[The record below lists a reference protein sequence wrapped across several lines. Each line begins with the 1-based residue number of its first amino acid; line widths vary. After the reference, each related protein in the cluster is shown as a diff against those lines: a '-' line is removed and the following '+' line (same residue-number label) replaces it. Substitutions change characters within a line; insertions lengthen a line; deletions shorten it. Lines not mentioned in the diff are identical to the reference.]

1 MLGPPPTH
9 RSAGE
14 GRYEDGTAGS
24 PIFFAEAA
32 RKLAPPRTM
41 ELIFIEEK
49 KARYEKLCQV
59 LAEEASDVHYD
70 VWQGPVEKHL
80 DDVLTRAAGVPFF
93 AFLDPCGLGLP
104 FTDIA
109 DRIFGRPY
117 YQYAPAT
124 EVLLN
129 FSAEAVRR
137 IGGRLKEKEDAP
149 GRAATLARMDAAC
162 GGDWWRELYVEAES
176 PEQANERIASKFAT
190 KLREATGAGSW
201 VIEVRNAEHQQPR
214 YALVFLSRH
223 PDGLYLYGNAMSS
236 SQQDWRRAVVPPGSL
251 LDDDAAFK
259 EAEDQLAEEWIAT
272 IAKNVEGILETYQSF
287 KVNSKYGK
295 VMGSSG
301 PSPGD
306 SHSFGP
312 QVPPGGRGHQL
323 RLCRREKAA
332 GSHGYQGLSP
342 KLRRGHLVPTTS
354 TQQPT
359 AGFRPPTA
367 PLLEEE
373 GCPRRSAGALK
384 GIHPRRI
391 NVPMSNSTLASG
403 N

>member
-1 MLGPPPTH
+1 MRPGVASLFAVAEDAFFRGRKAAAALKHGVVSRYVLPFATKVGITSVDN
-9 RSAGE
+9 RVVVLDGYAGE

-287 KVNSKYGK
+287 KVNPKYGK
-295 VMGSSG
+295 VMGSTL
-301 PSPGD
+301 
-306 SHSFGP
+306 
-312 QVPPGGRGHQL
+312 GRA
-323 RLCRREKAA
+323 RET
-332 GSHGYQGLSP
+332 HI
-342 KLRRGHLVPTTS
+342 
-354 TQQPT
+354 
-359 AGFRPPTA
+359 
-367 PLLEEE
+367 
-373 GCPRRSAGALK
+373 RSALK
-384 GIHPRRI
+384 CLQEAGVISSDCVGVRKLQDHTVTR
-391 NVPMSNSTLASG
+391 A
-403 N
+403 